1 VGFNLILTLII
12 SPLIIIIVSL
22 KSKTKNMN
30 TILIPVDSIVIVT
43 TVVKKKDY
51 TNVIEAIKTIK
62 QQENDPSKRSSSIVR
77 LMQKTKI
84 VSLQVLQDTEFDEAF
99 IGGKI
104 ALKDDEIFISEKLE
118 AIKSINI

>member
-1 VGFNLILTLII
+1 
-12 SPLIIIIVSL
+12 
-22 KSKTKNMN
+22 MN

-84 VSLQVLQDTEFDEAF
+84 ASLQVLQDTEFDEAF